1 MTGEG
6 CESSVARPWCMAP
19 CLATSNVTIGPVRT
33 KYSAAL
39 NSSHSLNKHIQEK

>member
-1 MTGEG
+1 
-6 CESSVARPWCMAP
+6 MAP

-39 NSSHSLNKHIQEK
+39 DYNTKMGQESARIMKNG